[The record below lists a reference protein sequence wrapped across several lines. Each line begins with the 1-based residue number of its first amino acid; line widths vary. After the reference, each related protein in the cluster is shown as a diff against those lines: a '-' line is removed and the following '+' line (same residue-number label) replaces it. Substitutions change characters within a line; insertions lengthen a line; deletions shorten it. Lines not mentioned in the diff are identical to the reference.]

1 MTAIKQT
8 ATTQTPSTS
17 SAADKRLPGP
27 RSLPYIGHI
36 AAVLRLNSQT
46 LPFLRDHYQRYGAL
60 SVLASVKAGKPATV
74 LALNPEYN
82 KVILSDPSLFYSPN
96 LTSFKDSAMKRLTSG
111 LVTMNGERHRQQRRL
126 MMPAFH
132 KGAVASYRDLMV
144 HYTDELLSRWQ
155 PGTQVALAPELRQ
168 LILRIVSHSLF
179 GIEEPDINER
189 LGNLI
194 YRWTRI
200 LNNPTYLFL
209 PVLKGRLNR
218 LSEEVERELLAL
230 ISEKR
235 AAGTT
240 GNDVLSMLI
249 QAHDEDGARL
259 TDTELIGH
267 LAILFIAGHET
278 TVNALAW
285 TLLLLARYPTLRMAL
300 VEEINGATGGAAP
313 TVEQAYALP
322 LLDQV
327 IKESMRLLPPVVYT
341 MRLATEPF
349 ELGGYPLAKD
359 SAVFLSHYV
368 THRLPEIY
376 AEPDR
381 FNPARWETLDVSP
394 YEYMP
399 FSAGPRMCIGA
410 TFASLEMRIVLAMLL
425 PRIQVM
431 PLDKVDYQVTGGILH
446 PKGDVPC
453 VVYPAGERHD
463 SFQLSG
469 SMTSLMA

>member
-1 MTAIKQT
+1 MT
-8 ATTQTPSTS
+8 TTTPSQTQSTS
-17 SAADKRLPGP
+17 AENKRLPGP
-27 RSLPYIGHI
+27 HSIPYIGHI
-36 AAVLRLNSQT
+36 ASIIRLNGQT
-46 LPFLRDHYQRYGAL
+46 IPFLRDHFQRFGAL
-60 SVLASVKAGKPATV
+60 SSLSGVREGKPTTV
-74 LALNPEYN
+74 VALSPQYN
-82 KVILSDPSLFYSPN
+82 KIVLSDPSLFYSPN
-96 LTSFKDSAMKRLTSG
+96 LTSFRDSAMKRLTSG

-144 HYTDELLSRWQ
+144 HYTDEMLSRWQ
-155 PGTQVALAPELRQ
+155 PGTQINLAPELRQ

-179 GIEEPDINER
+179 GIDEPDINER
-189 LGNLI
+189 LGNMI

-200 LNNPTYLFL
+200 LNDPAYLFL

-218 LSEEVERELLAL
+218 LSEEVEQTLLAL

-235 AAGTT
+235 AAGTS

-249 QAHDEDGARL
+249 QAHDEDGTRL

-285 TLLLLARYPTLRMAL
+285 TLLLLAQYPALRMAL
-300 VEEINGATGGAAP
+300 VEEINGLTGGAAP

-322 LLDQV
+322 LLDHV
-327 IKESMRLLPPVVYT
+327 IKESMRLLPPAVYT
-341 MRLATEPF
+341 VRLGTEPF
-349 ELGGYPLAKD
+349 ELGGYALAKD
-359 SAVFLSHYV
+359 SGVFLSHFI

-376 AEPDR
+376 ADPDR
-381 FNPARWETLDVSP
+381 FNPARWEQLDVSP

-425 PRIQVM
+425 PHIQVM
-431 PLDKVDYQVTGGILH
+431 PLEKVDYRVSGGILH
-446 PKGDVPC
+446 PQGVVPC
-453 VVYPAGERHD
+453 VVRSAEEHD
-463 SFQLSG
+463 STFQLSG
-469 SMTSLMA
+469 SMTSLIL

>member
-1 MTAIKQT
+1 MTTTTPIQT
-8 ATTQTPSTS
+8 KSTS
-17 SAADKRLPGP
+17 AENKRLPGP
-27 RSLPYIGHI
+27 RSIPIPYIGHI
-36 AAVLRLNSQT
+36 ASVIRLNGQT

-60 SVLASVKAGKPATV
+60 SALSGVRDGKPATV
-74 LALNPEYN
+74 VALSPEYN
-82 KVILSDPSLFYSPN
+82 KIVLSDPSLFYSPN

-144 HYTDELLSRWQ
+144 HYTDEMLSRWKS
-155 PGTQVALAPELRQ
+155 GTQISLAPELRQ

-179 GIEEPDINER
+179 GIDEPDINER

-200 LNNPTYLFL
+200 LNDPKYLFL

-218 LSEEVERELLAL
+218 LSEEVENKLLTL

-235 AAGTT
+235 AAGTG

-249 QAHDEDGARL
+249 QAHDEDGTRL

-285 TLLLLARYPTLRMAL
+285 TLLLLAQYPALRMAL
-300 VEEINGATGGAAP
+300 IEEINGLTGGAAP

-322 LLDQV
+322 LLDHV
-327 IKESMRLLPPVVYT
+327 IKESMRLLPPAVYT
-341 MRLATEPF
+341 MRLGIEPF
-349 ELGGYPLAKD
+349 ELGGYSLAKD
-359 SAVFLSHYV
+359 SAVFLSHYI

-376 AEPDR
+376 AEPDH
-381 FNPARWETLDVSP
+381 FNPARWEQLDVSP

-431 PLDKVDYQVTGGILH
+431 PLDKVDYQVSGGILH

-453 VVYPAGERHD
+453 AVRSPEERD
-463 SFQLSG
+463 ATFQLSG
-469 SMTSLMA
+469 SMTTLIA